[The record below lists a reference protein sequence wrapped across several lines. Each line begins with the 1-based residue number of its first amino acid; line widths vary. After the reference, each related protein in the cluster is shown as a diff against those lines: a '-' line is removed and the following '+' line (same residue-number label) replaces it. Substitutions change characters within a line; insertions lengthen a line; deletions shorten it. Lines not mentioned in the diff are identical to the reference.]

1 MSELDLI
8 FLRFKIKAHRHL
20 LPLTLLLV
28 FALLTVS
35 ILVFESRLSES
46 IMTDVKT
53 TLEDSGEQIESQIQE
68 RLTEYRNDLR
78 FLHATPPVSGLPRSL
93 NYGGIDPM
101 DQTSYS
107 QWKQRLE
114 TIFVAFLQNNIE
126 YQQLRIIE
134 TTEQGMELVRA
145 DRIGGEIKVIEE
157 MNLQSK
163 SDRDYFVSSAQ
174 LSDREIYMSSI
185 SLNRE
190 FGKIEFPYRPML
202 RLSLPIFDEFGHRF
216 GFLIVNIHAELLL
229 NSLESMVIP
238 PNQLMLT
245 DSEGYFLITPYKKHK
260 FSRDLAPT
268 KNWNKNF
275 QTLNQLSND
284 FSKIRVND
292 EQQDSYFA
300 LKQKIVVSGELEQ
313 GNLLAIL
320 LSPQS
325 HIDLLEIQSR
335 TSVYTF
341 LAAVTAIL
349 LFVLSVFNRSMR
361 RNQQLS
367 EAKAQSAAIVGG
379 SQDAIIGIT
388 KEAVVTSWNRAAEL
402 LFNYSEEYAKGK
414 TVTELAL
421 FEDVQL
427 LDIIESLSQSN
438 TQQNADVTITKN
450 QKSVYLSLSF
460 SGITDFASDVN
471 GVAIIARDVTKE
483 HIAEMKIKQANAEL
497 EEKVASRTKELEISS
512 HFKSTFIS
520 NISHEMRT
528 PLNGIIGTLKLVK
541 NESLTD
547 NQKRYLEMTE
557 VSVNNLSA
565 LINDVLDLSK
575 IEAGKLD
582 VDFKAFNPIKLIQN
596 LSCNMAIK
604 AQEKGLEFI
613 VDVADLHC
621 ESIISDGHRFSQILS
636 NLISNAIKF
645 TENGYVKVLASS
657 QFCDDGQLILY
668 CSVSD
673 SGIGISDN
681 NKSKLFTAFA
691 QEYTAV
697 ASKYGGTGL
706 GLAICRQLVGL
717 LNGDIDFT
725 SVKDEGS
732 TFSFSITVPQVDC
745 NQVFLEPSLK
755 DKSCLIVVPH
765 VESYENIQRMFESC
779 AGEILE
785 PKLYAE
791 WLLHENN
798 LCPDVMPDFIIID
811 QQDPKIMNLDQKWSQ
826 WGDDATPTPKVFVL
840 KKSSDT
846 GLPLKN
852 IIAVRLN
859 KPLLLSDLLQKIFVT
874 TEDTRNKNKT
884 LNQMET
890 EDNLKIKAE
899 NILKITGARILV
911 VDDNKINLEVA
922 NGMLSSLPIEIE
934 QAMNGQE
941 ALDILQKSVE
951 QNCVFHCILMDCQM
965 PILNGYDTS
974 RQIRQGILGEQY
986 NSIPIIAMTANAML
1000 GEREKCLDAGM
1011 NDYTTKP
1018 IIIGLLVSKVIEWIL
1033 TVYQAPLH
1041 LQNSKKLSINDT
1053 GTALQDATV
1062 TVVTPDI
1069 LQWDKRAALTRLMN
1083 NEELLSKICQIFMDT
1098 SPNKIKDLGQG
1109 IKEKNFETVIK
1120 LSHSLKGSAGDLGA
1134 VDLHQLFSSME
1145 QLAKAQEIEE
1155 LEECY
1160 QTLLTGYASFIS
1172 ILTKEQQKISEKA
1185 QNKE

>member
-1 MSELDLI
+1 MSQLKLI
-8 FLRFKIKAHRHL
+8 FLRFKVKAHRHL

-28 FALLTVS
+28 FAVLTVS
-35 ILVFESRLSES
+35 IFVFESRLSES
-46 IMTDVKT
+46 VMTDVKT
-53 TLEDSGEQIESQIQE
+53 TLEDTGEQIESQIQE

-93 NYGGIDPM
+93 NHGGIDPM

-107 QWKQRLE
+107 QWKKRLE

-126 YQQLRIIE
+126 YQQLRIIK
-134 TTEQGMELVRA
+134 TTELGMELVRV

-163 SDRDYFVSSAQ
+163 SDRDYFASSAQ
-174 LSDREIYMSSI
+174 LSDREVYMSSI

-202 RLSLPIFDEFGHRF
+202 RLSLPIFDELGHRF

-229 NSLESMVIP
+229 YSLESMVMP

-245 DSEGYFLITPYKKHK
+245 DSEGYFLITPYEKHK

-268 KNWNKNF
+268 KNWTKSF
-275 QTLNQLSND
+275 QTLNQLSD
-284 FSKIRVND
+284 DLSKILAI
-292 EQQDSYFA
+292 EEPQHSYYS
-300 LKQKIVVSGELEQ
+300 LMQKIVVSGDLSQ
-313 GNLLAIL
+313 GYLLARL
-320 LSPQS
+320 LTPQS
-325 HIDLLEIQSR
+325 HVNHLEMESR
-335 TSVYTF
+335 TNVYVY

-388 KEAVVTSWNRAAEL
+388 KEAVVTSWNRAAES

-427 LDIIESLSQSN
+427 LDIIDKLSQSN
-438 TQQNADVTITKN
+438 NQKNIDVTITKDQN
-450 QKSVYLSLSF
+450 PVYLSLSF
-460 SGITDFASDVN
+460 SAITDFTSDVN
-471 GVAIIARDVTKE
+471 GVAIIARDVTNE

-497 EEKVASRTKELEISS
+497 EEKVASRTKELEKTS
-512 HFKSTFIS
+512 HFKSAFIS

-621 ESIISDGHRFSQILS
+621 ESLISDGHRFSQILS

-645 TENGYVKVLASS
+645 TENGYVKVLASC
-657 QFCDDGQLILY
+657 QFCDDGQLILH

-673 SGIGISDN
+673 SGVGISDN

-725 SVKDEGS
+725 SVKDVGS

-745 NQVFLEPSLK
+745 KRVFLEPSLK
-755 DKSCLIVVPH
+755 DKSCLILVPH
-765 VESYENIQRMFESC
+765 VESYENIQRMIESC
-779 AGEILE
+779 SGEILE
-785 PKLYAE
+785 PKPYEA
-791 WLLHENN
+791 WLLHDNN
-798 LCPDVMPDFIIID
+798 YCPDVTPDFIIID
-811 QQDPKIMNLDQKWSQ
+811 QQDPKIIHLDQKWSQ
-826 WGDDATPTPKVFVL
+826 WGDDATQIPKVFVL
-840 KKSSDT
+840 KISSDT
-846 GLPLKN
+846 ELPLKN
-852 IIAVRLN
+852 IIALRLN
-859 KPLLLSDLLQKIFVT
+859 KPFLLPDLLQKAFAT
-874 TEDTRNKNKT
+874 TEETNYTNNT
-884 LNQMET
+884 LNQMDT
-890 EDNLKIKAE
+890 EDDFKIRAE
-899 NILKITGARILV
+899 NVLKITGARILV

-922 NGMLSSLPIEIE
+922 KGMLSSLPIEIE
-934 QAMNGQE
+934 QAMDGQE

-951 QNCVFHCILMDCQM
+951 QNRVFHCILMDCQM
-965 PILNGYDTS
+965 PVLNGYDTS
-974 RQIRQGILGEQY
+974 RQIRQGLLGEQY

-1018 IIIGLLVSKVIEWIL
+1018 INLDLLVSKIIEWIL

-1041 LQNSKKLSINDT
+1041 LQNPKEVSINDT
-1053 GTALQDATV
+1053 GTALQDANV
-1062 TVVTPDI
+1062 TIVTSDI

-1098 SPNKIKDLGQG
+1098 SPNKIQDLGQC
-1109 IKEKNFETVIK
+1109 IKEKNFETIIK

-1134 VDLHQLFSSME
+1134 VVLHQLFSSLE
-1145 QLAKAQEIEE
+1145 QLAKAQEIEK
-1155 LEECY
+1155 LEQCY
-1160 QTLLTGYASFIS
+1160 QTVLTRYASFIS
-1172 ILTKEQQKISEKA
+1172 ILKKEVAKQL
-1185 QNKE
+1185 